1 MKTKEKEL
9 EANAKIT
16 VNAPIERVWD
26 AFVNPDTIK
35 KYMFGTTVTSDFKE
49 GSTITW
55 KGEWNGK
62 AYEDKGKIIKVKPMS
77 QLQYTHFSPLA
88 GGPDAPEN
96 YHNVTVKLTP
106 MNGSTTVFLSQDNN
120 ATDEERK
127 HSEKNWAMM
136 LSSLKE
142 ILEGNHN

>member
-1 MKTKEKEL
+1 METKDL
-9 EANAKIT
+9 ISNAQIL
-16 VNAPIERVWD
+16 VNAPIEKVWD

-49 GSTITW
+49 GSAITW

-77 QLQYTHFSPLA
+77 QLQYTHFSPLT
-88 GGPDAPEN
+88 GIPDVAEN
-96 YHNVTVKLTP
+96 YHKVTVKLTP
-106 MNGSTTVFLSQDNN
+106 MNGSTSVLLSQDNN

-127 HSEKNWAMM
+127 HSEKNWGMM
-136 LSSLKE
+136 LSGLKE
-142 ILEGNHN
+142 VLEGKK